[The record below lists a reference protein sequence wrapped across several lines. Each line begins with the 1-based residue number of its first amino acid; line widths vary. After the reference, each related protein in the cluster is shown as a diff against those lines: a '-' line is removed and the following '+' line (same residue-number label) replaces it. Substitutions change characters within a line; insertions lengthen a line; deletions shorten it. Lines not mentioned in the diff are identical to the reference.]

1 MMSIFFNSPP
11 VTHPMRLLLALLLCL
26 ASSLAQSMD
35 DLYQVNEPL
44 AADNDSEQR
53 IALSAAFDTL
63 LLRLT
68 PNPRLAGEA
77 LSALRQNP
85 QPLIVRYGK
94 QEQTLSVEFD
104 PTSTLRTLREQGLPL
119 WTGQRP
125 LLLVWWMESRY
136 GENAALLGDAQPDSA
151 ALLQAA
157 QHRFLKILLPLADL
171 SEQWLSPETEPDAWL
186 QATERYHSDGLL
198 IVNAADNGR
207 QLEARWQL
215 QLDEWQAS
223 GTSIGID
230 RESLADMLLLE
241 ASQQLAARFAINPS
255 STDEQTITLQV
266 AGANLERYAA
276 LSRTLAAFSARLLQV
291 DGDKLLWQIH
301 SDPNTLRAHLKL
313 MHLQELP
320 ASGEA
325 AAEAT
330 DNRLYFSW

>member
-1 MMSIFFNSPP
+1 MISTFFTPP
-11 VTHPMRLLLALLLCL
+11 VKHPMRLLLVLLLCL

-35 DLYQVNEPL
+35 DLYQVHEPL
-44 AADNDSEQR
+44 AGDSDTEQR

-77 LSALRQNP
+77 LNALRQNP

-104 PTSTLRTLREQGLPL
+104 PSSTLRTLRGQGLPL

-125 LLLVWWMESRY
+125 LLLVWWLESHY

-157 QHRFLKILLPLADL
+157 QHRFLKIQLPLADL
-171 SEQWLSPETEPDAWL
+171 SEQWLSTETDADAWL

-198 IVNAADNGR
+198 IVTATDNGR
-207 QLEARWQL
+207 QLEASWQL
-215 QLDEWQAS
+215 KLDEWQAS
-223 GTSIGID
+223 GTAIGID

-241 ASQQLAARFAINPS
+241 VSQRLAARFAIAAP
-255 STDEQTITLQV
+255 TAVDGQAITLEV
-266 AGANLERYAA
+266 RGANLERYAT
-276 LSRTLAAFSARLLQV
+276 LSRTLAAFSAKLLQF
-291 DGDKLLWQIH
+291 DGDKLLWQID
-301 SDPNTLRAHLKL
+301 SDPATLRAHLKL
-313 MHLQELP
+313 MHLHEDEAP
-320 ASGEA
+320 PEA
-325 AAEAT
+325 A